1 MLIYLGVYRPFKHAV
16 TNIVVALMEMFLAA
30 VYLECVNLREKY
42 TDKGDH
48 CKILLSKFLMSL

>member
-16 TNIVVALMEMFLAA
+16 TNIAVALMEMFLAA
-30 VYLECVNLREKY
+30 VYLECVNLRERY

-48 CKILLSKFLMSL
+48 CKILQTILNVL